1 MLKVALVG
9 AGNMARVH
17 ACAYA
22 QMDEAELVAVCD
34 INPDAASKLAETYNI
49 QAFSDF
55 AEMISKVDVDVVDVC
70 TPTYAHLECIK
81 AAAEAGKNV
90 ACEKPLARTVSQAQE
105 AARICEEAGVTLFV
119 AHVLRWFPEYSKLK
133 KLIDDG
139 AIGDVVEIRNVR
151 SGAHP
156 RDPES
161 WYSDYKKSGGV
172 VLDLIIHDFDWLRWC
187 FGKVRRVYARGLVDS
202 KVPLTDY
209 ALVTIRFESGV
220 IAHVEGG
227 WARPSGFITSVEAAG
242 TKGLLS
248 YSNSDS
254 APLVIERKA
263 AEGETM
269 SIAVPESPTLE
280 NPYYQELR
288 HFINCL
294 ENGEKPDVTPD
305 DGIEAVKIAEAALRS
320 ISSGQPVVLA

>member
-17 ACAYA
+17 AGAYA

-34 INPDAASKLAETYNI
+34 INPDAAGKFAEEYPVQT
-49 QAFSDF
+49 FTDF
-55 AEMISKVDVDVVDVC
+55 TEMISKVDVDVVDVC
-70 TPTYAHLECIK
+70 TPTYAHLDCIK
-81 AAAEAGKNV
+81 AAAEAGKHV
-90 ACEKPLARTVSQAQE
+90 ACEKPLARTVGQAQE
-105 AARICEEAGVTLFV
+105 AAHICEEAGVTLFI
-119 AHVLRWFPEYSKLK
+119 AHVLRWFPEYLK
-133 KLIDDG
+133 IKELISSG

-172 VLDLIIHDFDWLRWC
+172 VLDLIVHDFDWLRWV
-187 FGKVRRVYARGLVDS
+187 FGKVRRVYARGMADS
-202 KVPLTDY
+202 KIPLTDY

-227 WARPSGFITSVEAAG
+227 WARPSGFFTSVEAAG

-248 YSNSDS
+248 FSNSES
-254 APLVIERKA
+254 TPLVIERKA

-269 SIAVPESPTLE
+269 SITVPESPTLE
-280 NPYYQELR
+280 NPYFQELR

-294 ENGEKPDVTPD
+294 EKGEKPDVLPD
-305 DGIEAVKIAEAALRS
+305 DGVEAVKIAEAALRS